1 MSSLVGAKY
10 DRKAIL
16 GITEL
21 SRLRA
26 QIDGAVCYIDVGS
39 SQPGCAEAA
48 KGGGV
53 HSLKRLV
60 SWVQNV
66 VRQFVRYLLEV
77 LMSEGK
83 EHLVREERWFEAS
96 GISVV

>member
-1 MSSLVGAKY
+1 MGDRY
-10 DRKAIL
+10 DRKAIS
-16 GITEL
+16 GITEW

-39 SQPGCAEAA
+39 PQPGCAEAA

-53 HSLKRLV
+53 HPLKRLV

-66 VRQFVRYLLEV
+66 VKQFVQYLAEV
-77 LMSEGK
+77 
-83 EHLVREERWFEAS
+83 F
-96 GISVV
+96 GI

>member
-1 MSSLVGAKY
+1 MQEGNLGLANPYASLIGARY
-10 DRKAIL
+10 DRKATP
-16 GITEL
+16 GITEW

-26 QIDGAVCYIDVGS
+26 QIDGAVCFIDVGS

-53 HSLKRLV
+53 HPLKRLV

-66 VRQFVRYLLEV
+66 VKQFVQYLAEV
-77 LMSEGK
+77 
-83 EHLVREERWFEAS
+83 F
-96 GISVV
+96 GI